1 MIYLGILVL
10 LSLLILIHELGHLA
24 AARLVGIP
32 VASFSVGLGPK
43 IWSWRWRGWTEYS
56 IRALPLGGYVLP
68 AVADAD
74 EFRTIPLKRRLV
86 YFLGGPLANLATA
99 FLACAVLNAVTHGFS
114 FQNLLIAPFGQIAAA
129 CSQALVS
136 LPAMFGHPDQISSV
150 IGIVVEGGR
159 IAAAGMIVPFAISLS
174 VSLAV
179 LNLLPIPV
187 LDGGQILM
195 SCLEET
201 FPRLIPLR
209 TPLTLLGLLMLGG
222 VMIYATG
229 LDVTRYWV

>member
-10 LSLLILIHELGHLA
+10 LGLLILIHELGHLA

-43 IWSWRWRGWTEYS
+43 VWSWRWGWTEYS

-74 EFRTIPLKRRLV
+74 EFRRIAHRKRLL
-86 YFLGGPLANLATA
+86 YFLGGPLANLVAA
-99 FLACAVLNAVTHGFS
+99 FLAYAILNAVTLGFS
-114 FQNLLIAPFGQIAAA
+114 IQNLLIAPFDQVATA
-129 CSQALVS
+129 CWQVLGS
-136 LPAMFGHPDQISSV
+136 LPAMFNQPDQIISV
-150 IGIVVEGGR
+150 IGIAVEGSR
-159 IAAAGMIVPFAISLS
+159 VAAAGMIVPFAIFLS

-179 LNLLPIPV
+179 LNLLPIPG
-187 LDGGQILM
+187 LDGGQIVM
-195 SCLEET
+195 SCLEEV

-209 TPLTLLGLLMLGG
+209 VPLTMLGFLALAG

-229 LDVTRYWV
+229 LDVMRYWV

>member
-1 MIYLGILVL
+1 MVYLGILVL

-32 VASFSVGLGPK
+32 VAGFSVGLGPK
-43 IWSWRWRGWTEYS
+43 VWSWRWGWTEYS

-74 EFRTIPLKRRLV
+74 EFRTIPLRRRLV
-86 YFLGGPLANLATA
+86 YFLGGPLANLVAA
-99 FLACAVLNAVTHGFS
+99 LLACAVMNVVTHGFS
-114 FQNLLIAPFGQIAAA
+114 IQNLLIAPFEQVATA
-129 CSQALVS
+129 CWQVLGS
-136 LPAMFGHPDQISSV
+136 LPAMFNHPDQIISV
-150 IGIVVEGGR
+150 IGIAVEGSR
-159 IAAAGMIVPFAISLS
+159 FAAAGMIVPFGIFLS

-195 SCLEET
+195 SCLEEV
-201 FPRLIPLR
+201 FPRLILLR
-209 TPLTLLGLLMLGG
+209 TPLTLLGFLVLVG

-229 LDVTRYWV
+229 LDVMRYWV